1 MDFIELNDMTVTME
15 FEAKNLLTFKSLPGL
30 FQGLYLY

>member
-1 MDFIELNDMTVTME
+1 MDFIGLNSMTVTME
-15 FEAKNLLTFKSLPGL
+15 FETKNLLSFKSLPGL